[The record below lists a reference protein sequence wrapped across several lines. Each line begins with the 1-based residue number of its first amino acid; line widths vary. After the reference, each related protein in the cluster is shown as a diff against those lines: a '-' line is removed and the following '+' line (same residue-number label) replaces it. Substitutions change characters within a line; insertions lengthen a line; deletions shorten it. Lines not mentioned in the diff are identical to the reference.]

1 MKTKKC
7 KMFIRIFSLILIS
20 SGFTIG
26 QQTVGLFS
34 NQSSSYNGYT
44 LFNSMGST
52 TTYLIDNCGTKV
64 YEWNSNYRPGASV
77 YLLENGNLLR
87 TNRLDSTAFTFGG
100 AAGGIEILDP
110 SSNVIWQYEV
120 NTDSTLSHHDVEVLP
135 NGNILILAIE
145 SISPQES
152 NDNGS
157 LVTAE
162 RWSEMILE
170 INPTTDQI
178 VWEWHAWDHLI
189 QSSDSSLANYGIIS
203 DNPGK
208 ININYAFR
216 KDGTDP
222 DWMHANSLDYNS
234 DLDQIIINSPH
245 FKEFWILDHST
256 TTSEASNSLGGNSG
270 KGGDIL
276 YRWGNPEAYNR
287 GDSTDQ
293 VLEFQHDAHWI
304 PAGFPDEGKIMI
316 FNNGRRRKY
325 SSIDII
331 EPPLDTSNFNNY
343 FLTNNSDP
351 YGPLNLYWSYSDS
364 INFYSPIVSGSQ
376 QLQNGNILICSGSQ
390 ARLFEIEQ
398 QTDSVV
404 WEYIVPVNNN
414 PIIQGTNSIGNLT
427 FRTDRFSSS
436 YSGFDN
442 LTLTPTT
449 VIELNPLPSN
459 CELFICGCTDSL
471 ASNYDSL
478 ANINDSTCLYPVF
491 FQQSFSICNGDSIS
505 VGGNIYNIS
514 GNYTDTLTSLDGY
527 DSLVTT
533 NLVIN
538 STSSSNTTET
548 SCDSYSWN
556 GNIYNLSGTYSWV
569 GSNINGCDSTATLNL
584 TINSTSS
591 SNTIETS
598 CDSYS
603 WNGNIY
609 NLSGTYSWVG
619 SNINGCDSTATLNLT
634 INSTSSSNDTLSI
647 CFGDS
652 VTFGGNTYNQTGI
665 YTDTLTTLNGCDSI
679 ITTNLNV
686 SQQISAIISQL
697 GMDIKANST
706 GGNMPYVYEWNTGET
721 IQQITPLVNGDYW
734 VIITDVNSCESD
746 TAFFTVAWLTTS
758 IAEININNLTIYP
771 NPSNGIFNIVFNSN
785 TKQDIDLRVYNILG
799 EVIFSDS
806 LKDFNG
812 DYNRSVDLSQYPNAV
827 YILQLNTKDVIINK
841 KLVLEK

>member
-1 MKTKKC
+1 
-7 KMFIRIFSLILIS
+7 MFIRIFILILIS
-20 SGFTIG
+20 SGFTFG

-64 YEWNSNYRPGASV
+64 YEWNSNYRPAASV

-87 TNRLDSTAFTFGG
+87 TNKLDSTAFTFGG

-145 SISPQES
+145 SISSQES

-170 INPTTDQI
+170 INPITDQI

-189 QSSDSSLANYGIIS
+189 QSSNSSLANYGIIS

-216 KDGTDP
+216 ETGTNP
-222 DWMHANSLDYNS
+222 DWIHANSLDYNS
-234 DLDQIIINSPH
+234 DLDQIIINCPN
-245 FKEFWILDHST
+245 FNEFWILDHST
-256 TTSEASNSLGGNSG
+256 TTSEASNSVGGNSG

-293 VLEFQHDAHWI
+293 VFEFQHDAHWVPI
-304 PAGFPDEGKIMI
+304 GFPDEGKIMI

-343 FLTNNSDP
+343 FLTNNNSDP
-351 YGPLNLYWSYSDS
+351 YGPLNSYWSYSDS
-364 INFYSPIVSGSQ
+364 INFYSSIVSGSQ
-376 QLQNGNILICSGSQ
+376 QLQNGNTLICSGTQ
-390 ARLFEIEQ
+390 ARLFEIEH

-414 PIIQGTNSIGNLT
+414 PIVQGANSIGNLT
-427 FRTDRFSSS
+427 FRTHRFSSS

-449 VIELNPLPSN
+449 VIELNPLPSI
-459 CELFICGCTDSL
+459 CELYICGCTDSL

-478 ANINDSTCLYPVF
+478 ANIYDSTCLYPVF

-505 VGGNIYNIS
+505 VGGNIYYTS
-514 GNYTDTLTSLDGY
+514 GNYIDTLTSLDGY
-527 DSLVTT
+527 DSTVTT
-533 NLVIN
+533 NLIIN
-538 STSSSNTTET
+538 STSSSNTAQT

-556 GNIYNLSGTYSWV
+556 GNIYNSSGTYSWV
-569 GSNINGCDSTATLNL
+569 GSNSNGCDSTATLNL

-591 SNTIETS
+591 SNTAQTS

-603 WNGNIY
+603 WNGNTY
-609 NLSGTYSWVG
+609 NSSGNYSWVG
-619 SNINGCDSTATLNLT
+619 SNSNGCDSTATLNLA
-634 INSTSSSNDTLSI
+634 INSTISSNNNLSI
-647 CFGDS
+647 CFGES
-652 VTFGGNTYNQTGI
+652 FTVGGNSYNQIGT
-665 YTDTLTTLNGCDSI
+665 YTDTLITVNGCDSI

-686 SQQISAIISQL
+686 SQQITAIIAQL
-697 GMDIKANST
+697 GMDIKANSS
-706 GGNMPYVYEWNTGET
+706 GGNMPYVYKWNTGET
-721 IQQITPLVNGDYW
+721 IQQITPLLNGDYW

-746 TAFFTVAWLTTS
+746 TAFFTVAWVTTS
-758 IAEININNLTIYP
+758 TAEININNLTTYP

-785 TKQDIDLRVYNILG
+785 TKQDIDLRVHNILG
-799 EVIFSDS
+799 EVIFSES

-812 DYNRSVDLSQYPNAV
+812 DYNRSVDLSQYPNAM
-827 YILQLNTKDVIINK
+827 YILQLNTRDVIINK
-841 KLVLEK
+841 KLVLEQ

>member
-1 MKTKKC
+1 
-7 KMFIRIFSLILIS
+7 MFIRICSLILIS
-20 SGFTIG
+20 SGFTFG

-34 NQSSSYNGYT
+34 NESSSYNGYT

-87 TNRLDSTAFTFGG
+87 TNRLDSTAFSFGG
-100 AAGGIEILDP
+100 QAGGIEILDS

-120 NTDSTLSHHDVEVLP
+120 NTDSTLSHHDVEVLS

-145 SISPQES
+145 YISSQES
-152 NDNGS
+152 IDNGS
-157 LVTAE
+157 IVTGE

-170 INPTTDQI
+170 INPTTEQI

-216 KDGTDP
+216 ESGTNP
-222 DWMHANSLDYNS
+222 DWIHANSLDYNS
-234 DLDQIIINSPH
+234 ELDQIIINCPN
-245 FKEFWILDHST
+245 FNEFWILDHST
-256 TTSEASNSLGGNSG
+256 TTLEASSSLGGNSG

-276 YRWGNPEAYNR
+276 YRWGNPEAYDR

-293 VLEFQHDAHWI
+293 VFEFQHDAHWI
-304 PAGFPDEGKIMI
+304 PTGFPDEGKIMV
-316 FNNGRRRKY
+316 FNNGRKRKY

-331 EPPLDTSNFNNY
+331 EPTLDTSNFNNY

-351 YGPLNLYWSYSDS
+351 FGPLNLYWSYSDS
-364 INFYSPIVSGSQ
+364 TNFYSHIVSGAQ
-376 QLQNGNILICSGSQ
+376 QLQNGNILICSGNQ
-390 ARLFEIEQ
+390 GRLFEIEH

-404 WEYIVPVNNN
+404 WEYVVPVNNN
-414 PIIQGTNSIGNLT
+414 PIVQGTNSFGNLT
-427 FRTDRFSSS
+427 FRTHRFSSS

-442 LTLTPTT
+442 LILSPTT

-459 CELFICGCTDSL
+459 CQLYICGCTDSL

-505 VGGNIYNIS
+505 VGGNIYYTS
-514 GNYTDTLTSLDGY
+514 GNYTDTLISLDGY
-527 DSLVTT
+527 DSIVTT

-538 STSSSNTTET
+538 STSSSYTTEI
-548 SCDSYSWN
+548 SCDSYFWN
-556 GNIYNLSGTYSWV
+556 GNIYNSSGTYSWI

-584 TINSTSS
+584 TINSTSFS
-591 SNTIETS
+591 
-598 CDSYS
+598 D
-603 WNGNIY
+603 
-609 NLSGTYSWVG
+609 
-619 SNINGCDSTATLNLT
+619 
-634 INSTSSSNDTLSI
+634 DTLSI
-647 CFGDS
+647 CFGES
-652 VTFGGNTYNQTGI
+652 VTFGVNTYNQTGI
-665 YTDTLTTLNGCDSI
+665 YPDTLITVNGCDSI
-679 ITTNLNV
+679 VTTYLNV

-697 GMDIKANST
+697 GMDIKANSN

-721 IQQITPLVNGDYW
+721 TQQITPLLNGDYW
-734 VIITDVNSCESD
+734 VIISDVNSCESD
-746 TAFFTVAWLTTS
+746 TAFFTVAWVSTS
-758 IAEININNLTIYP
+758 IAEININNLTTYP
-771 NPSNGIFNIVFNSN
+771 NPSTGIFNIVFNSN
-785 TKQDIDLRVYNILG
+785 SKQDIDLRVYNILG
-799 EVIFSDS
+799 EVIFSES
-806 LKDFNG
+806 LKYFNG
-812 DYNRSVDLSQYPNAV
+812 NYNRSVDLSQYQNAI